1 MDPYLENERLWPT
14 FHQNIVQCLYQSLLP
29 GLIDRYRARIC
40 QRRYVEESGT
50 PRCEDYVEIRE
61 GKTGNLVTLLDIVNP
76 VNKTTTAGREAY
88 LDTRRQAREAS
99 ANLIEVD
106 LVLQGQPTL
115 EYSRDGLPEW
125 DYSVTVTRATKP
137 DRHEVYT
144 ATLQKPL
151 PRFRLPLAADD
162 RDTVLNLHAAFT
174 RAFDQ
179 GGFAGLVDYRR
190 EPSPPLGEKHR
201 EWVDSL
207 LKAMRQREPAGFPDE
222 AAYREAVA
230 RAAYLLWLKD
240 GCPRGRD
247 QEHWFRAEEQLKR
260 ERRV

>member
-14 FHQNIVQCLYQSLLP
+14 FHQNLAQCLYQILLP
-29 GLIDRYRARIC
+29 GLVDRYRASVC
-40 QRRYVEESGT
+40 QRRYVGELGT
-50 PRCEDYVEIRE
+50 PRCEDYIEIRDYA
-61 GKTGNLVTLLDIVNP
+61 TGNLVTLLDIVSP
-76 VNKTTTAGREAY
+76 VNKTTAAGRQAY
-88 LDTRRQAREAS
+88 LETRRQAREAD

-106 LVLQGQPTL
+106 LVLQGQPIL
-115 EYSRDGLPEW
+115 EYSREGLPEW
-125 DYSVTVTRATKP
+125 DYSVTVTRATRR
-137 DRHEVYT
+137 DRHEVYS

-179 GGFAGLVDYRR
+179 GGYAGLVDYRR
-190 EPSPPLGEKHR
+190 EPSPPLGEKHW
-201 EWVDSL
+201 EWVSNL
-207 LKAMRQREPAGFPDE
+207 LKQMRQREPAGFPDE
-222 AAYREAVA
+222 ASYREAVA

-240 GCPRGRD
+240 GCPPGRD

-260 ERRV
+260 ERQV